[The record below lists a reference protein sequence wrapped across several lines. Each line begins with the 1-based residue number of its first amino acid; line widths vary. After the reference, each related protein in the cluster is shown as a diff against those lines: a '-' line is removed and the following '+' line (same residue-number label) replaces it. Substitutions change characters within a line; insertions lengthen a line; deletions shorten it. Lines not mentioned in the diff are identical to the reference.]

1 MKYLLTEIPKTFMTL
16 LSTGLLPTG
25 LFQALGCR
33 LAISITGGRP
43 GTVIAVFLLLVQQLI
58 NTLG

>member
-43 GTVIAVFLLLVQQLI
+43 KDRGRFSVLNEFV
-58 NTLG
+58 